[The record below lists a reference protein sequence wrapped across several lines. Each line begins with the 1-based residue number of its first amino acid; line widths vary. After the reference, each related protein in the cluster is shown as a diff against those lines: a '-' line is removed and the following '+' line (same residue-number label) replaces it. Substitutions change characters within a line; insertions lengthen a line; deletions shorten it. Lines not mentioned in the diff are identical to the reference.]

1 MTGQTFSCIMP
12 RSPATVI
19 APCKKETWSTSR
31 LCRGRRARKL
41 PTWLR
46 LRDEEVGN
54 YSAGRE
60 RPPAGLFYL
69 ETGFSSVS
77 VAKVAAC
84 FFMLASIRS
93 IFYHECRLYRTLQ
106 LHFLL

>member
-1 MTGQTFSCIMP
+1 MASSGAMTAQTFSCIIP

-69 ETGFSSVS
+69 ETRLAEGDGVN
-77 VAKVAAC
+77 AAYS
-84 FFMLASIRS
+84 ASPD
-93 IFYHECRLYRTLQ
+93 
-106 LHFLL
+106 LLDKLW